1 MYFQTGMRLMCV
13 SIDASLPAR
22 AFEMDFSTIVSRAA
36 RVASLIRDRRSVGA
50 TPCVFELVCAFVTSD
65 RARARRDGVRE
76 GRRRR
81 AVDGASG

>member
-1 MYFQTGMRLMCV
+1 MYFETGMRLMCV

-22 AFEMDFSTIVSRAA
+22 AFEMDLSTIVS
-36 RVASLIRDRRSVGA
+36 RSVGA

>member
-1 MYFQTGMRLMCV
+1 MRLMSF

-22 AFEMDFSTIVSRAA
+22 AFEMDFSTIVSRTA
-36 RVASLIRDRRSVGA
+36 RVASLVDDRSPASARIFASVR
-50 TPCVFELVCAFVTSD
+50 AFVTSD